1 MSTNCDNVVFKA
13 ALSFLMFWH
22 MDDFVK
28 SPSRAI
34 RRCFA
39 DRGTIK
45 ANRQNPRADFQD
57 LFRFLTRPRF
67 LILHSGI
74 TITAFSNES
83 RESPFRKRLW
93 NNRYCAPILDGSC
106 WRKSNQSIL
115 RKRGIEHVNTAVPT
129 RARYAL
135 NKRGKAARGRRN
147 NIKNIVHSFCWTAW
161 QRTIKR
167 L

>member
-1 MSTNCDNVVFKA
+1 MKEWLNFLVLLFESSLLMSTNCDNVVFKA

-39 DRGTIK
+39 DRGTMK

-106 WRKSNQSIL
+106 CPQLKAFWESEEFIMWVWSCRRGVIL
-115 RKRGIEHVNTAVPT
+115 EKGE
-129 RARYAL
+129 
-135 NKRGKAARGRRN
+135 KASQGWQN
-147 NIKNIVHSFCWTAW
+147 NIRFRA
-161 QRTIKR
+161 
-167 L
+167 